1 MRPLSRVASGFF
13 AVVVLAAC
21 ASSQVVSRQ
30 RYEGERLPRPDR
42 IWVYDFTA
50 APADVPPQS
59 TLAGGP
65 VAPGPPPSPEE
76 SEAARKLG
84 AEVAKDVVAEIQG
97 MGLPA
102 MQATAQT
109 RPEVGDYVLRG
120 YFVTIDEGSAG
131 KRIMLGFGSG
141 AANLTTT
148 VEGYQ
153 VTPTGLRLLGSGEVQ
168 SGGNKTPGLIVP
180 IAVAAATANP
190 IGLIIGGA
198 AKAYGQASGS
208 DTIEGMGKRT
218 AKTIGDQLRAAF
230 QRQGWI

>member
-1 MRPLSRVASGFF
+1 MRLRNRVASGFF
-13 AVVVLAAC
+13 AAAVLAGC
-21 ASSQVVSRQ
+21 ATSQVTSRQ
-30 RYEGERLPRPDR
+30 EYEGARLPRPNQ

-50 APADVPPQS
+50 NAADVP
-59 TLAGGP
+59 AGSALSGSP
-65 VAPGPPPSPEE
+65 VASSTPPSAEE

-84 AEVAKDVVAEIQG
+84 AEVAKDLVAEIQA

-102 MQATAQT
+102 QQATAQT
-109 RPEVGDYVLRG
+109 RPQVGDYVLRG

-141 AANLTTT
+141 AANLTTS

-153 VTPTGLRLLGSGEVQ
+153 VTPQGLRLLGGEEVQ

-180 IAVAAATANP
+180 IAIVAATANP
-190 IGLIIGGA
+190 IGLVIGGA
-198 AKAYGQASGS
+198 AKAYGQVSGS
-208 DTIEGMGKRT
+208 DTIEGMGQRT
-218 AKTIGDQLRAAF
+218 AKTIGEQLRGAF

>member
-1 MRPLSRVASGFF
+1 MRPWNRVAWGFF
-13 AVVVLAAC
+13 AAVILTAC
-21 ASSQVVSRQ
+21 ASSKITSRQ
-30 RYEGERLPRPDR
+30 PYEGERLPRPNQ
-42 IWVYDFTA
+42 IWVYDFA
-50 APADVPPQS
+50 SNAADVPAGS
-59 TLAGGP
+59 TLAGSP
-65 VAPGPPPSPEE
+65 AAQSTPPSAEE
-76 SEAARKLG
+76 LDAARKLG
-84 AEVAKDVVAEIQG
+84 AEVAKDLVAEIQA

-102 MQATAQT
+102 QQATAQT
-109 RPEVGDYVLRG
+109 RPQVGDYVLRG

-141 AANLTTT
+141 SANLATT

-153 VTPTGLRLLGSGEVQ
+153 VTAQGLHLLGSGEVQ

-180 IAVAAATANP
+180 LAVVAATANP
-190 IGLIIGGA
+190 IGLIVGGG

-218 AKTIGDQLRAAF
+218 AKTIADALRGAF